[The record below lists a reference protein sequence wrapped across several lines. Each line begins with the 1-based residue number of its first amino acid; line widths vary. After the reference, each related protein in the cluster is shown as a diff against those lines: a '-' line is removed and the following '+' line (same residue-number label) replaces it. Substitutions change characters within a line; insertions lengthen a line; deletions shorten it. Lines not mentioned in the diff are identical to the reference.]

1 MIGSIAVC
9 VFMVLSFYSV
19 YNTVCR
25 LRYAE
30 YLKLD
35 RKVLESLLL
44 FKVFLIEI
52 FILLLFL
59 LKG

>member
-1 MIGSIAVC
+1 MIGAIAVC
-9 VFMVLSFYSV
+9 MFVVLSFYSV
-19 YNTVCR
+19 YSTVRR

-30 YLKLD
+30 YLNLNK
-35 RKVLESLLL
+35 RILESLLL

-52 FILLLFL
+52 FILLLFF